1 MYRKVSR
8 KNNPLKIHVKTVD
21 GRTVRKG
28 FVAATD
34 ARLTCLTMVEYVLR
48 IVPGEG
54 LAVVSTLSLT
64 KTAAFPMN

>member
-8 KNNPLKIHVKTVD
+8 KNNPFKNHVKTVE
-21 GRTVRKG
+21 GRTLRKG
-28 FVAATD
+28 SVDAAD
-34 ARLTCLTMVEYVLR
+34 ARLTGLTKVEYVLR